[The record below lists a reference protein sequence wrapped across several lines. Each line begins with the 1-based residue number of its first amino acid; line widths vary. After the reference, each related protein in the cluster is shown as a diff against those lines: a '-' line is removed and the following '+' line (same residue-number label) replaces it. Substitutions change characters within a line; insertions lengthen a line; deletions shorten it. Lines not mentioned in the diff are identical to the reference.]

1 MYSMST
7 YAKVRRLFHRDQ
19 LSISEIQRRTSLSRN
34 TIKAWLKETSP
45 DGYKYPKR
53 PKVNG
58 KLTPFV
64 PILLLA
70 LEADSLRP
78 KRDRRTAL
86 MLFEA
91 VKMAGYTGGYSILT
105 DYVRR
110 WRNGL
115 TGGSAKS
122 AFVPLKFP
130 LGEAF
135 QFDWSDEWLVMGG
148 VHRKIQAAHTK
159 LCASRA
165 FHLSAYP
172 TQTQEMLYDAHTRA
186 FIALGGLPSAAS
198 TTT

>member
-1 MYSMST
+1 MYYMST
-7 YAKVRRLFHRDQ
+7 YAKVRRLFHRDH

-53 PKVNG
+53 PQING
-58 KLTPFV
+58 KLTPFI
-64 PILLLA
+64 PALLLA
-70 LEADSLRP
+70 LDVDSRRP

-91 VKMAGYTGGYSILT
+91 IKKDGYTGGYSILT
-105 DYVRR
+105 DYVRN

-115 TGGSAKS
+115 IPGSGKS
-122 AFVPLKFP
+122 AFVPLKFQ

-135 QFDWSDEWLVMGG
+135 QFDWSEESLIIGG
-148 VHRKIQAAHTK
+148 IHRKIQVAHTK

-165 FHLSAYP
+165 FYLSAYP
-172 TQTQEMLYDAHTRA
+172 MQMHILAQPEQS
-186 FIALGGLPSAAS
+186 F
-198 TTT
+198 